1 MSRATLYVGGLQPD
15 TRAARIGQEFER
27 FGTLIRCDIPTI
39 NGLSKGFGFV
49 EFTHSRDA
57 DAAFRAMQGADIEG
71 KHISIEW
78 AKEPEYMRGS
88 RPRVQAAEPPRPSMR
103 DDPRMARHDDR
114 HDRYHDIP
122 RHVDLPRHDMSRHDP
137 YSQPLDRRDDRD
149 RMRMPQRHDDRID
162 DRAHTYPVPRAMEP
176 RYPLDYARG
185 PPPINPRGMDS
196 RPPLRD
202 LQREPLPSRDR
213 MDPRDSR
220 DNRPRV
226 SREMP
231 RDPLPQSRNYPSSN
245 APPISRPIDRIDRPR
260 NSNDLSRSDGSRSS
274 RPPLERNGD
283 SRRDSGRQQQSINSV
298 SSSSSSRQVEDN
310 KRKSSTS
317 RTDSSRNSSRSLSQ
331 AKDDESRKRAK
342 AEDKEPVRQSSQDE
356 GSEVEEIEVGQRHAS
371 QEEGDGEYQDDGR
384 DDEEIRVDE
393 ESQDS

>member
-57 DAAFRAMQGADIEG
+57 EAAFRAMQGADIEG
-71 KHISIEW
+71 KLISIEW

-122 RHVDLPRHDMSRHDP
+122 RHVDLPRHDMSRHHDP
-137 YSQPLDRRDDRD
+137 YSLPIDRRDDR
-149 RMRMPQRHDDRID
+149 MRMTRHDDRID
-162 DRAHTYPVPRAMEP
+162 DRAYPVPRAMEP
-176 RYPLDYARG
+176 RYPLDYAR
-185 PPPINPRGMDS
+185 PPIMPPRGMDS
-196 RPPLRD
+196 RPPPRD
-202 LQREPLPSRDR
+202 LQRERV
-213 MDPRDSR
+213 DPRDSR

-260 NSNDLSRSDGSRSS
+260 TSNDFSRSDGGRSDGSRSS
-274 RPPLERNGD
+274 RPTLERNGD
-283 SRRDSGRQQQSINSV
+283 SRRDSGRQQSSNSV
-298 SSSSSSRQVEDN
+298 SSSRQVEDN

-317 RTDSSRNSSRSLSQ
+317 RTDPSRNSSRSLSQ

-356 GSEVEEIEVGQRHAS
+356 GSEVEEIEVGQQHAS
-371 QEEGDGEYQDDGR
+371 QDEGDGEYQDDAR
-384 DDEEIRVDE
+384 DDEEVRND
-393 ESQDS
+393 SQDS

>member
-27 FGTLIRCDIPTI
+27 FGALIRCDIPTI

-57 DAAFRAMQGADIEG
+57 EAAFRSMQGKDIEG

-88 RPRVQAAEPPRPSMR
+88 RGPRLPAIEPPRPSMR

-114 HDRYHDIP
+114 HDRHHDIP

-137 YSQPLDRRDDRD
+137 YSMPIDRRDDRD
-149 RMRMPQRHDDRID
+149 RMRMPRHDDRID
-162 DRAHTYPVPRAMEP
+162 DRVYPVPRAMEP

-185 PPPINPRGMDS
+185 PPPIMPPRVMDS

-202 LQREPLPSRDR
+202 LQRELPRDR
-213 MDPRDSR
+213 MDPRDLR

-226 SREMP
+226 SRDLLP
-231 RDPLPQSRNYPSSN
+231 REPLPQSRTYPSN
-245 APPISRPIDRIDRPR
+245 APPISRPIDRMDRPR
-260 NSNDLSRSDGSRSS
+260 SSDLSRSDGGRSS
-274 RPPLERNGD
+274 RRSPERNVE
-283 SRRDSGRQQQSINSV
+283 SRRRPESQPQHN
-298 SSSSSSRQVEDN
+298 SSSRQVEDN
-310 KRKSSTS
+310 KRKSSSTLS
-317 RTDSSRNSSRSLSQ
+317 RSDSSRNSGRSLSQ
-331 AKDDESRKRAK
+331 AKEDESRKRAK
-342 AEDKEPVRQSSQDE
+342 AEDNDPVRQSSQDE
-356 GSEVEEIEVGQRHAS
+356 QSEVEEIEVGQQHAS
-371 QEEGDGEYQDDGR
+371 QEEGDGEYQDDAR
-384 DDEEIRVDE
+384 DDEDNRRDE
-393 ESQDS
+393 ESQD